1 MVETIVNH
9 IKLDGFHV
17 IEGVIPA
24 DKVDGIKESILRV
37 HALEA
42 DLNRRREQ
50 EIREKGHRIGA
61 QGVSA
66 SSALINS
73 TQEFAAYLADERV
86 CGVAEAFFGPH
97 VRISSANGLVTNPG
111 NDRGYWH
118 ADWPYNQTNAARIQ
132 APYPDAVMHLSTI
145 WMLTSFNAETGGTL
159 LVPGSHRSN
168 SNPSGDNGVD
178 RDAPYPTEI
187 SATGD
192 PGSVLIYDSRLW
204 HSVAPNRSAEARVA
218 FTARYGP
225 WWINLN
231 PEMAG
236 TPENLSMVV
245 EKGGKSG
252 NLPRIP
258 RDIFD
263 SLPEDVKPLLRHAA
277 EQVPGG

>member
-1 MVETIVNH
+1 MIESIIDH

-17 IEGVIPA
+17 IDGVIPA

-37 HALEA
+37 HAVEA
-42 DLNRRREQ
+42 ELNRSREK
-50 EIREKGHRIGA
+50 EIRDKGHRIGA
-61 QGVSA
+61 RGVTA

-73 TQEFAAYLADERV
+73 TQDFAPYLADERV

-97 VRISSANGLVTNPG
+97 VRISSANGLVTHPG
-111 NDRGYWH
+111 NERGYWH
-118 ADWPYNQTNAARIQ
+118 ADWPYNQTNSARIQ

-145 WMLTSFNAETGGTL
+145 WMLTPFNAETGGTL
-159 LVPGSHRSN
+159 LVPGSHRSSN
-168 SNPSGDNGVD
+168 NPSGDNGVD

-187 SATGD
+187 SSTGD

-204 HSVAPNRSAEARVA
+204 HSVAPNRSSQTRVA

-225 WWINLN
+225 WWININ

-245 EKGGKSG
+245 EKGGKAG
-252 NLPRIP
+252 NLPQIP
-258 RDIFD
+258 RDIFE

-277 EQVPGG
+277 E